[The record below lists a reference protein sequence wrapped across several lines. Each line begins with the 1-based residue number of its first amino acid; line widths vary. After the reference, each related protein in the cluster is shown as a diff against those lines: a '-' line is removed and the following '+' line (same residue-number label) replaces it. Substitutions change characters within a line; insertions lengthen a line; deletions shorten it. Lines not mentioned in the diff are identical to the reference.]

1 MGLERTNESAS
12 LLQWLGRLFRRTRQN
27 HAVEHATVHI
37 LAQRHPGLE
46 VMGRSTPAGFYIY
59 GPVATDAVVSAAA
72 EALARLRAGE
82 SHLAV
87 HPRCGTN
94 LAVSA
99 LMGGLVASLFMRR
112 RRAPWWEEFPQLLLA
127 LSAALLFSQ
136 PLAYSVQKHLTTDAN
151 IGDLL
156 ITRVERRLIGGKFP
170 AHYIELGTDLP

>member
-1 MGLERTNESAS
+1 MRFEGTPGAESP
-12 LLQWLGRLFRRTRQN
+12 LQLLGRLFQRTRQN

-37 LAQRHPGLE
+37 LSQRYPGLE

-59 GPVATDAVVSAAA
+59 GAVPTETLISAVT

-94 LAVSA
+94 LAVSS
-99 LMGGLVASLFMRR
+99 LVGGLVASLFLRR

-136 PLAYSVQKHLTTDAN
+136 PLAYNVQKHITTDAH
-151 IGDLL
+151 IGNLH
-156 ITRVERRLIGGKFP
+156 ITRVERRLLGGKMP
-170 AHYIELGTDLP
+170 VHYIELGPGET

>member
-1 MGLERTNESAS
+1 MNLEGITEAESPV
-12 LLQWLGRLFRRTRQN
+12 QWLGRLFQRTRQN

-37 LAQRHPGLE
+37 LAQRYPGLE

-59 GPVATDAVVSAAA
+59 GAVPTEALVSAVT

-94 LAVSA
+94 LAVSS
-99 LMGGLVASLFMRR
+99 LVGGLVVSLFLRR

-127 LSAALLFSQ
+127 LSTVLFLSQ
-136 PLAYSVQKHLTTDAN
+136 PLAYTVQKHITTDAH
-151 IGDLL
+151 IGDLQ
-156 ITRVERRLIGGKFP
+156 IRRVERRLLGGRMP
-170 AHYIELGTDLP
+170 VHYIELGAGEA

>member
-1 MGLERTNESAS
+1 MSIEGTTGMESPLQ
-12 LLQWLGRLFRRTRQN
+12 LLRRLFQRTRQN

-37 LAQRHPGLE
+37 LSQRYPGLE

-59 GPVATDAVVSAAA
+59 GAVPTEALVSAVA

-94 LAVSA
+94 LAVSS
-99 LMGGLVASLFMRR
+99 LVGGLVASLFLRR

-136 PLAYSVQKHLTTDAN
+136 PLAYNVQKHITTDAH
-151 IGDLL
+151 IGGLQ
-156 ITRVERRLIGGKFP
+156 IRRVERRLLGGKMP
-170 AHYIELGTDLP
+170 AHYIELGEA